1 MSKINKKVEPANIPE
16 SLKHLGVRNSAL
28 YTLLSI
34 TLAITLF
41 ALFAAPQNTAFA
53 SSSSLSRTLNYFS
66 IEPLK
71 FLQLRAPTFSL
82 IPTTKNPFVSRTS
95 PSVSKNTQNSTAP
108 TTLPSVSSLFNNIIN
123 APSSIRQTVTNQ
135 LPIVT
140 QNILKPATAPIPATT
155 TLPTAPAPAKPS
167 TTINTSPSSPILPT
181 VSPVISSSAIASNQN
196 NVVNIYCIQKVGTL
210 RKTFTGSGI
219 LINNDGTILTNA
231 HVAQFPLVA
240 EKNTSV
246 TCTARSGSKTEQA
259 HPIKVVFVSP
269 KWSETNAPFINTG
282 GTTQTGVYDYALLK
296 ITGRNMDQI
305 GLSPI
310 NISYETQPI
319 GSSMILKSY
328 PADILAT
335 SPNTNLTL
343 MTERVSLDKRERFSS
358 YVGETSEQFDI
369 LETGPSTLA
378 QRGSSGGLIATLGNN
393 MQAMITIVLQPRS
406 QGQNKPIRGITPY
419 HINKDLSE
427 YVSGGLESISLY
439 GSQVLE
445 TKFAQQDKER
455 LANLF
460 NSYLR

>member
-1 MSKINKKVEPANIPE
+1 MIKITIHNK
-16 SLKHLGVRNSAL
+16 
-28 YTLLSI
+28 
-34 TLAITLF
+34 LAIRATVVSTAVVATVVVFSVFSPSFLSTLGF
-41 ALFAAPQNTAFA
+41 NNSDIPDFSASATNSSFSSRALNF
-53 SSSSLSRTLNYFS
+53 FS

-71 FLQLRAPTFSL
+71 FLQLKAPTFSL
-82 IPTTKNPFVSRTS
+82 VPTTKNTFVPRQATT
-95 PSVSKNTQNSTAP
+95 NNQNSTVP
-108 TTLPSVSSLFNNIIN
+108 TTLSNLFTGILN
-123 APSSIRQTVTNQ
+123 APSVIRDQISNQ
-135 LPIVT
+135 LPV
-140 QNILKPATAPIPATT
+140 N
-155 TLPTAPAPAKPS
+155 APAVITPPS
-167 TTINTSPSSPILPT
+167 TQKPT
-181 VSPVISSSAIASNQN
+181 VPAQTPSPTPIKPTLSPVITPPVLSANQN

-219 LINNDGTILTNA
+219 LIHSDGTLLTNA

-246 TCTARSGSKTEQA
+246 TCTARSGNKTEQS
-259 HPIKVVFVSP
+259 HPVKVVYVSP
-269 KWSETNAPFINTG
+269 RWSETNAQFINTG

-296 ITGRNMDQI
+296 ITNRNMAQI
-305 GLSPI
+305 GLRPV

-319 GSSMILKSY
+319 GSSLIINSY

-335 SPNTNLTL
+335 SPGTNLSL
-343 MTERVSLDKRERFSS
+343 MSERVSLDKRERFSS

-369 LETGPSTLA
+369 IETGPSTLA

-393 MQAMITIVLQPRS
+393 MQAMVTIVIQPRAS
-406 QGQNKPIRGITPY
+406 GQNKPIRGITPY

-445 TKFAQQDKER
+445 TKFAQQDKDK

-460 NSYLR
+460 DSYLK